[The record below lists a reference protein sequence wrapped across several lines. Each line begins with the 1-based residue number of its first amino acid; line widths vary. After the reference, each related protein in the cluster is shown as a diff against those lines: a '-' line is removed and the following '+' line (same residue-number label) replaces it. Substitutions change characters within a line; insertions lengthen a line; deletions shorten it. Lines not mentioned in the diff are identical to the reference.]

1 MSAIHTRSVSTPC
14 AFPSISRIRAVS
26 ADLNAE
32 DVRTYNAL
40 KSASCGDIGRRKDAI
55 FVLEALSTLRESL
68 DASSA
73 SVVTPAD
80 YDRAARVL
88 AFMADFIALAKK
100 GE

>member
-1 MSAIHTRSVSTPC
+1 MSAIKDRSVSTPC
-14 AFPSISRIRAVS
+14 EFPSISRIRAVS

-40 KSASCGDIGRRKDAI
+40 KSAACGDIDCRNDAT
-55 FVLEALSTLRESL
+55 FVLEALNTLSESL

-73 SVVTPAD
+73 SVVAPVA
-80 YDRAARVL
+80 YDRAVRVL
-88 AFMADFIALAKK
+88 AFIADFVALAKK